1 MAKEQFGFIGTGNM
15 GGALATAVARAVAPN
30 KMVLA
35 DRDSDKAAA
44 LAQQLGCHT
53 ASVIDVAASSK
64 FVVFGCQTASTAE
77 TGSHH
82 YTVAKRKQRRRANQ
96 HGSRNHNCTNTHL
109 VWRSSGNPHH
119 AQHRRCNWQRCG
131 TICSTSGCHTRRT
144 GCI

>member
-15 GGALATAVARAVAPN
+15 GGALGHRSCTRSVSS

-64 FVVFGCQTASTAE
+64 FVVLGVKPQ
-77 TGSHH
+77 
-82 YTVAKRKQRRRANQ
+82 V
-96 HGSRNHNCTNTHL
+96 L
-109 VWRSSGNPHH
+109 P
-119 AQHRRCNWQRCG
+119 NWQPPLL
-131 TICSTSGCHTRRT
+131 RR
-144 GCI
+144 